1 MNRVVSFLILLVGL
15 LIGGYGLFYSSTRAQ
30 QPIQHMTRNDVVARL
45 QQQLERGEVQL
56 KFADTTGYLPSIL
69 KLLDVP
75 VSSQGLIFFKTSLQS
90 NYISPSNP
98 QRHEQNLPE
107 YFYNSKQETD

>member
-1 MNRVVSFLILLVGL
+1 MMNRVVSFLILLVGL

-56 KFADTTGYLPSIL
+56 EFADTTGYLPSIL

-75 VSSQGLIFFKTSLQS
+75 VIFFKTSLQS